1 MRQMVRE
8 ERCDQCVR
16 EDIGCYVTNRLNLKK
31 GKGCYR
37 CQDAKYCSLGL
48 HDRKDI
54 DYHERLP
61 TGEISEDILQ
71 PQTQPTTKATKEH
84 RTVYPLGTGPKGNN
98 PNTID
103 TEVSPVTLATS
114 HSADGYNS

>member
-1 MRQMVRE
+1 MVRE

-16 EDIGCYVTNRLNLKK
+16 EDIGCYVTNRLNVK
-31 GKGCYR
+31 KGCYG
-37 CQDAKYCSLGL
+37 CKKAKDCSLGL
-48 HDRKDI
+48 HDRKDT
-54 DYHERLP
+54 DYHELLP

-84 RTVYPLGTGPKGNN
+84 RTVYPFGTGPKGNN

-114 HSADGYNS
+114 LCADGYNS

>member
-16 EDIGCYVTNRLNLKK
+16 KDIGCFVTNRLNIPKRC
-31 GKGCYR
+31 CYR
-37 CQDAKYCSLGL
+37 CVEAKNCSLGL

-54 DYHERLP
+54 DYHEQLP

-71 PQTQPTTKATKEH
+71 PQTQQTTKATKEH

-98 PNTID
+98 LSTID
-103 TEVSPVTLATS
+103 TEVSPITLATS
-114 HSADGYNS
+114 LCADGYNS